1 MKSLFWRIVGCLL
14 LAGLL
19 AGSQS
24 LGAAANPGVTWDD
37 PVRLSDPNIEAGQ
50 PALAVDLSGVVH
62 VVWSQT
68 ERVTLRPVGEG
79 DTIYH
84 SSFDGENWSRPIDI
98 IVAGEGLAAQFP
110 EITVTPNGYLHLVY
124 STSGTISALM
134 HTAVH
139 VSQARDIYA
148 WSRPSAVASPAQG
161 QHTFV
166 SDSRGYLYLAYA
178 DFYTKNIN
186 FLMSKDNGETWGRE
200 VEVSAGLQRPDEFG
214 IYPRLA
220 VSESGRIHLVWNVL
234 PWPGRLAY
242 YAHSDDEG
250 QTWSEPWLF
259 DSSAN
264 SAYRQGF
271 GPIVPDIQ
279 TYGGN
284 QVHILWDGAP
294 TVERNHIYSLDDGD
308 TWTQPTI
315 VFPELSETGRAG
327 WNEMAFDADGIL
339 HAVSI
344 IGPLHASWDGLGW
357 SASQDIAVRAY
368 TGDGEMMRIKVGLGN
383 QLHVT
388 GKIAAGDF
396 HLTLDTA
403 EVQHGSHAGIK
414 TFVHQF
420 VSQLLC
426 FQRFY
431 GKLEGFPVCGQ
442 SKPGLGHGGRQHE
455 LGAYAGLIG
464 SQVFRKRRIF
474 EAADAAEEIDLPGRH
489 PEIDAVFFSGVGAA
503 AG

>member
-19 AGSQS
+19 AGAQS
-24 LGAAANPGVTWDD
+24 PAAANPGVTWDD

-279 TYGGN
+279 TDGGN

-308 TWTQPTI
+308 TWSQPTI

-383 QLHVT
+383 QLHV
-388 GKIAAGDF
+388 
-396 HLTLDTA
+396 LWLDRNLSPFT
-403 EVQHGSHAGIK
+403 VWY
-414 TFVHQF
+414 VH
-420 VSQLLC
+420 
-426 FQRFY
+426 
-431 GKLEGFPVCGQ
+431 GQ
-442 SKPGLGHGGRQHE
+442 SGAASVPPAAIPDPLPQTAAVGPTPTTTPVLPDPSPTIDFGEPEENTRPYSPGVAIALGVIPA
-455 LGAYAGLIG
+455 LLIIATAA
-464 SQVFRKRRIF
+464 VVVIRKRKAI
-474 EAADAAEEIDLPGRH
+474 
-489 PEIDAVFFSGVGAA
+489 
-503 AG
+503 